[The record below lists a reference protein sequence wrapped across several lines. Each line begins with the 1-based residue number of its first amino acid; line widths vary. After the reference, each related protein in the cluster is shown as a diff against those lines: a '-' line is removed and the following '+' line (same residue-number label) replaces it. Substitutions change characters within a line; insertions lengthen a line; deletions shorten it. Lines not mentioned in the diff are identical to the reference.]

1 MTVTNMYEVFSHE
14 LADVY
19 DAEHR
24 LLEDRKERVQSVSNQ
39 ELLGDALQENLNGT
53 EGRPHKECREGIRA
67 ARGRA
72 VARDLS
78 CYPGPH
84 RRGSGGYR
92 GGRGR
97 SGARSPDKRRHHKGR
112 AL

>member
-24 LLEDRKERVQSVSNQ
+24 LLEDRKERMQSVSNQ
-39 ELLGDALQENLNGT
+39 ELLGDALQENQTGR
-53 EGRPHKECREGIRA
+53 RPHRERREGLRA

-72 VARDLS
+72 VARASRL
-78 CYPGPH
+78 PGSH
-84 RRGSGGYR
+84 RRGSGRYR
-92 GGRGR
+92 G
-97 SGARSPDKRRHHKGR
+97 S
-112 AL
+112 